1 MPSLPSRILPAL
13 QALAVSALALGAL
26 TPPPPALAQSSSPF
40 ATPETEQ
47 RRVVN
52 SICYAFAENRRQPG
66 PKIWRA
72 ALLPENL
79 GPSEVGLAYVG
90 HSTFLIE
97 TASGITVA
105 TDYAGYAGPQILPEV
120 VTMNHAHETHYTDYP
135 DPRIEHVLRGWD
147 PEGGRAEH
155 DLDLEEIRIRN
166 VTTDI
171 RGWGGVEKDGNSIF
185 IFEVADMCIGHLGH
199 LHHKPTVEQFA
210 EIGFLDVVL
219 APVDGVYTMTQ
230 TEMID
235 TLKTLR
241 ARLVIPMH
249 AFGPSTTSR
258 FLEGMRDEFEIVI
271 SDKSTITL
279 SSATLPE
286 KPTVMALPPY
296 YVRSSDE

>member
-1 MPSLPSRILPAL
+1 MPTLSPRAL
-13 QALAVSALALGAL
+13 IRNTLACGAAALGAL
-26 TPPPPALAQSSSPF
+26 TLLPPASAQSTSPF
-40 ATPETEQ
+40 ATPETEE

-52 SICYAFAENRRQPG
+52 SICYAFAQNSPAPG
-66 PKIWRA
+66 AKLWR
-72 ALLPENL
+72 ALLPEDL
-79 GPSEVGLAYVG
+79 APREVGLAYVG

-97 TASGITVA
+97 TPGGVTVA
-105 TDYAGYAGPQILPEV
+105 TDYAGYAGPQIVPEV

-135 DPRIEHVLRGWD
+135 DPRIEHVLRGWA

-185 IFEVADMCIGHLGH
+185 IFEVGDMCIGHLGH
-199 LHHKPTVEQFA
+199 LHHKPTLEQFA

-219 APVDGVYTMTQ
+219 APVDGVYTMNQ
-230 TEMID
+230 LEMID

-249 AFGPSTTSR
+249 AFGPSTLAR
-258 FLEGMRDEFEIVI
+258 FLEGMRDEFEIKV
-271 SDKSTITL
+271 SDKPWIVL
-279 SSATLPE
+279 SSDSLPDT
-286 KPTVMALPPY
+286 PTVMAMAPY
-296 YVRSSDE
+296 YVPSSDN

>member
-1 MPSLPSRILPAL
+1 MPTTPFFRAFSVGATAL
-13 QALAVSALALGAL
+13 SALALSTLISG
-26 TPPPPALAQSSSPF
+26 PAAFAQSTSPF

-47 RRVVN
+47 PRVVN
-52 SICYAFAENRRQPG
+52 SICYAFAQNSPIPG

-72 ALLPENL
+72 ALLPEAVAPN
-79 GPSEVGLAYVG
+79 EVGLAYVG

-105 TDYAGYAGPQILPEV
+105 TDYAGYAGPKIIPEV

-135 DPRIEHVLRGWD
+135 DPRIEHVLRGWN
-147 PEGGRAEH
+147 PKGGRAEH

-171 RGWGGVEKDGNSIF
+171 RGWGGIETDGNSIF

-199 LHHKPTVEQFA
+199 LHHKPTLAQFA

-219 APVDGVYTMTQ
+219 APVDGVYTMNQ

-249 AFGPSTTSR
+249 AFGPSTMNS
-258 FLEGMRDEFEIVI
+258 FLEGMRDEFEIVV
-271 SDKSTITL
+271 SEKSSIIL
-279 SSATLPE
+279 SNDTLPE
-286 KPTVMALPPY
+286 KPTVMALPAY
-296 YVRSSDE
+296 YTRSSDE